1 MTWKERLT
9 KRPYAACLWLRLR
22 WKQPVVTFL
31 QERIGTSIGLLF
43 FPVCF
48 LDPHPPWLAPLPRT
62 GSKSSKKL
70 AGLFKGLLFSPVTHI
85 LDATGNG
92 DTRAVTI
99 WIRLL
104 SAQRNWKGLHNDPDQ
119 PHL

>member
-1 MTWKERLT
+1 MQTA
-9 KRPYAACLWLRLR
+9 YGCDSGGAACSY
-22 WKQPVVTFL
+22 FL
-31 QERIGTSIGLLF
+31 TGGDRHLYTVFF
-43 FPVCF
+43 FPMFVYSTPIYPGC
-48 LDPHPPWLAPLPRT
+48 PTLAM

-70 AGLFKGLLFSPVTHI
+70 AGLFKGLLFSRVTHI

-99 WIRLL
+99 WIQPL
-104 SAQRNWKGLHNDPDQ
+104 SARRNWKGLHNDPDP

>member
-1 MTWKERLT
+1 M
-9 KRPYAACLWLRLR
+9 
-22 WKQPVVTFL
+22 VVTQVEAAWKPS
-31 QERIGTSIGLLF
+31 QEGIGTSIQSFFSHLF
-43 FPVCF
+43 VYWTPT
-48 LDPHPPWLAPLPRT
+48 HPGCPTPRM

-99 WIRLL
+99 WIQLL
-104 SAQRNWKGLHNDPDQ
+104 SARRNWKGLHNDPDP

>member
-1 MTWKERLT
+1 MPPAYGCDSGRSSLEALT
-9 KRPYAACLWLRLR
+9 GGDRHLYT
-22 WKQPVVTFL
+22 VF
-31 QERIGTSIGLLF
+31 F
-43 FPVCF
+43 FPSVCL
-48 LDPHPPWLAPLPRT
+48 LDPHPGCPTPRM

-70 AGLFKGLLFSPVTHI
+70 VGLFKGLLFSLVTHI

-99 WIRLL
+99 WIQLL
-104 SAQRNWKGLHNDPDQ
+104 SARRNWKGLHNDPDP